1 MAARMNDTGR
11 CYEIL
16 ELKPDASQE
25 EIKQA
30 YRDLVK
36 VWHPDRFSHD
46 PRLQQKAQEK
56 LKEINEAYEQLQSFR
71 SGRRRRGFRTGPTP
85 PPPPRSSQGNGTS
98 GESPR
103 IWHVPT
109 WLAVLAVPIWFLLFR
124 LIPVVRFTGILL
136 GVFFLLLFLIL
147 HRRSNR
153 NPKKP

>member
-1 MAARMNDTGR
+1 MNDTGR

-30 YRDLVK
+30 YRDMVK

-98 GESPR
+98 RESPR
-103 IWHVPT
+103 IWHVPS
-109 WLAVLAVPIWFLLFR
+109 WLAILAVPVMFLLFR

-136 GVFFLLLFLIL
+136 GVIFLLVFLII

-153 NPKKP
+153 DTQKP